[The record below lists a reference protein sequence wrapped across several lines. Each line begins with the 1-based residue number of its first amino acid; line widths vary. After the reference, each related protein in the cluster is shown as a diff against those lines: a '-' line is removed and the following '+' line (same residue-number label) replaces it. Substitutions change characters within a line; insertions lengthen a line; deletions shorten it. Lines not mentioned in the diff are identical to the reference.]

1 MRAQLLL
8 SAWLIAAALMVSTDH
23 AAAGGGGCGDAAPP
37 VPVAATTVVMR
48 HSCFQP
54 GVVTVEPG
62 DTVEIVN
69 DDPMLHNVYGPGW
82 YHGDLRPG
90 EVMSRTFDEEGTYTF
105 ACTLHPGM
113 TGAVVVSDTEPA
125 SVMAPLS
132 DGGAGASG
140 ALVGGIGLGLLVGL
154 GTGWALRRVT
164 HRSND
169 CSHRASGLHQTSS

>member
-1 MRAQLLL
+1 MRARLLL
-8 SAWLIAAALMVSTDH
+8 FGWLIAAALLVSTG
-23 AAAGGGGCGDAAPP
+23 AAAGGGGCGDSAPL

-62 DTVEIVN
+62 DALEIVN

-125 SVMAPLS
+125 TAMSPLGN
-132 DGGAGASG
+132 GGAGASG
-140 ALVGGIGLGLLVGL
+140 ALVRGIGLGLLVGL
-154 GTGWALRRVT
+154 GAGWALRQVT
-164 HRSND
+164 RRSD
-169 CSHRASGLHQTSS
+169 DHDHRASGLHQTSS

>member
-1 MRAQLLL
+1 MRAHLLL
-8 SAWLIAAALMVSTDH
+8 SVWLIAAALLVSTDH
-23 AAAGGGGCGDAAPP
+23 EAGGRGCSDSAPI

-62 DTVEIVN
+62 DTLEIVN
-69 DDPMLHNVYGPGW
+69 DDPMLHNIYGPGW

-90 EVMSRTFDEEGTYTF
+90 EVMSRTFHEEGTYTF

-113 TGAVVVSDTEPA
+113 TGAVMVSDTEPA
-125 SVMAPLS
+125 SAMSPLS

-140 ALVGGIGLGLLVGL
+140 ALAGGIGLGLLVGL
-154 GTGWALRRVT
+154 GAGWAIRRVT
-164 HRSND
+164 HRSD
-169 CSHRASGLHQTSS
+169 DRDHRAAGLHQTSS